1 MAMRHDNRTP
11 YATPTEA
18 LPTQNQSSQGARDF
32 LRAKAAGRKLSMVTC
47 YDYTFARLISKT
59 AVDGILVGD
68 SAAMVMHGY
77 ASTQAASVELIRL
90 HTEAVA
96 RGAEKKFI
104 VADMPFLS
112 CQQGPDAALEV
123 ARGFRAA
130 GAHAVKIEGVDGLEG
145 VIRAFIEQGIPVMG
159 HLGLQPQTVQ
169 AHGSFRVQGRTEES
183 ANAISRQAIG
193 LEKLGAFA
201 VVLECVPASLAR
213 SITETLRIPT
223 IGIGA
228 GAGCDGQIL
237 VLQDLLGMNSDFH
250 PKFARPF
257 LDGARNVLDA
267 VAHFDEEVK
276 AGTFPTIEESYS

>member
-1 MAMRHDNRTP
+1 MAMRHDNCTP
-11 YATPTEA
+11 YAIPSESLSA
-18 LPTQNQSSQGARDF
+18 QQLSRGARDF
-32 LRAKAAGRKLSMVTC
+32 LRAKAGGRKLSMVTC

-96 RGAEKKFI
+96 RGAENKFV

-112 CQQGPDAALEV
+112 CQHGIDAALDS
-123 ARGFRAA
+123 ARGFLAA
-130 GAHAVKIEGVDGLEG
+130 GAHAVKIEGVDGLED
-145 VIRAFIEQGIPVMG
+145 VIRAIVDHGIPVMG

-169 AHGSFRVQGRTEES
+169 ANGRFRVQGRTDES
-183 ANAISRQAIG
+183 ARAIRLQAAA
-193 LEKLGAFA
+193 LEQLGAFA
-201 VVLECVPASLAR
+201 VVLECVPATLAR
-213 SITETLRIPT
+213 TVTEMLHIPT

-237 VLQDLLGMNSDFH
+237 VLQDLLGMNSDFR

-257 LDGARNVLDA
+257 LDGARTVLDA

-276 AGTFPTIEESYS
+276 AGTFPTVEESYS